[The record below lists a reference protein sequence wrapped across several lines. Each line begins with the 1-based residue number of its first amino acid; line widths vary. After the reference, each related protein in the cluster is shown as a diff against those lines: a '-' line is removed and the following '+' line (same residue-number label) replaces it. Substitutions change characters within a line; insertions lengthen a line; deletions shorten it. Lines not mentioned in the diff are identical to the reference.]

1 MEKESQLILKS
12 FFEKSI
18 EKNYNNKIIAGKY
31 KTDSNEIYQYIL
43 DISSVPIC
51 DYLLYINNFC
61 HREEILSSD
70 VYQFSSFDDAT
81 INICEKIKVLN
92 NPGLTFK
99 DIGLILQNDGK
110 ERTLLANNKYGENHI
125 KTAESLGLAFKDEK
139 SNLYYIS
146 AVGLVF
152 PDLNRIAR
160 ERLLTRLILRNKI
173 TTQLILLSNNDRV
186 SLETLLYDLSK
197 STYVRRRSNIKKVLL
212 ELEKSKEYDFN
223 TITKKIIF

>member
-1 MEKESQLILKS
+1 MDKESQLILRR

-18 EKNYNNKIIAGKY
+18 ENDNNNRILEGKY
-31 KTDSNEIYQYIL
+31 KIDSNEIYQYIL
-43 DISSVPIC
+43 DISSVPIE
-51 DYLLYINNFC
+51 DYLLYVSNC
-61 HREEILSSD
+61 CRREEILSSD

-81 INICEKIKVLN
+81 INICEKIKILN

-139 SNLYYIS
+139 SNHYYIS
-146 AVGLVF
+146 AVGLVY

-160 ERLLTRLILRNKI
+160 EKLLTRLILRNKI
-173 TTQLILLSNNDRV
+173 TTQLILLSNNDHI

-197 STYVRRRSNIKKVLL
+197 STYVRRRSNIKKVMI
-212 ELEKSKEYDFN
+212 ELEKSKEYNFN
-223 TITKKIIF
+223 SFTQKIIY